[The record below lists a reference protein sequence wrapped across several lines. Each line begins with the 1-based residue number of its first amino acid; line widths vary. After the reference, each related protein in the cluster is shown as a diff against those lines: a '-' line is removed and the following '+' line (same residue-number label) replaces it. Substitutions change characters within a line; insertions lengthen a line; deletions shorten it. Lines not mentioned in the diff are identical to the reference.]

1 MQEADEKG
9 TEAFFLYENS
19 LKMLCKYLKKLS
31 NWYNDVI
38 YMFYFQ
44 MLHLYYWYDLDQP
57 SQELAATFPEFQAE
71 GISVAQRLYSKDFK
85 LSPLYDDLI

>member
-1 MQEADEKG
+1 
-9 TEAFFLYENS
+9 
-19 LKMLCKYLKKLS
+19 
-31 NWYNDVI
+31 
-38 YMFYFQ
+38 MFYFQ

-71 GISVAQRLYSKDFK
+71 GITVAQRLYSKDFK